1 MLLAKLVPASI
12 RSSIYKNL
20 KAALR
25 QSRVNTEKAIPVI
38 NLQQKHINNLKAVVN
53 REDLLNLLPKDGVVV
68 ELGVDHGKFSEL
80 ILEIARPK
88 KLHLVDAWGN
98 PERFHDG
105 LKVMVIEKFKNEIAS
120 SQVEVNV
127 GYSTSIIPT
136 FPANYFDWAYID
148 TDHSYSL
155 TSRELN
161 LLKDKM
167 KPGGIIAGHDY
178 AICNWVDDIRY
189 GVIEAVHEFCV
200 KENWEMIYLTV
211 ETGPYRSF
219 AVRKLPD

>member
-1 MLLAKLVPASI
+1 MLAKIIPASV
-12 RSSIYKNL
+12 RSTIYKSL
-20 KAALR
+20 KTALY
-25 QSRVNTEKAIPVI
+25 QNRVNIEKAIPVI

-53 REDLLNLLPKDGVVV
+53 REELLKLLPKHAVVV
-68 ELGVDHGKFSEL
+68 ELGVDHGEFSEV
-80 ILEIARPK
+80 ILKTTQPK

-105 LKVMVIEKFKNEIAS
+105 LGVMVMDKFKSEIAS

-127 GYSTSIIPT
+127 GYSTTIIST
-136 FPANYFDWAYID
+136 FPDNYFDWAYVD

-161 LLKDKM
+161 LIKNKM

-200 KENWEMIYLTV
+200 KENWEMIYLTI
-211 ETGPYRSF
+211 ETGSYRSF
-219 AVRKLPD
+219 AIRKLQD